1 MGRAAGRAAK
11 LERPM
16 GRAGRQGGQ
25 SRQPTGGALGRAG
38 GSGQPVAAPGPRR
51 RRPMSAGRS
60 GCARRAQ
67 PMGALRGR
75 APGGGG
81 QWARS
86 RGGALREAV
95 WPGRGGGGGGG
106 GGAMELGAGAGAGA
120 GPGARG
126 GAESGRVLLLLMG
139 SGGGGP
145 GRARRG
151 GPEAEVS
158 PGPGAGPGGPEPRS
172 PPAPDYEALPQGA
185 AVSTHML
192 AGAVAGVMEH
202 CVMYPIDCV
211 KTRMQ
216 SLQPEPAARYRN
228 VLEALWRIART
239 EGVWRPMRG
248 LNITATGAGPAHALY
263 FACYEKLKKT
273 LSDVIHAGGNSHVA
287 NGAAGCVATLLH
299 DAAMNPAEVVKQRM
313 QMYNS
318 PYQRVMD
325 CVRAVWRNEGAGAF
339 YRSYTTQLTMNIPF
353 QAIHFM
359 TYEFLQEQL
368 NPHRQYNPGSHV
380 VSGACAGAVAAAAT
394 TPLDVCK
401 TLLNTQES
409 LALSSNISGHITGM
423 ANAFRTVYQVGGVTA
438 YFRGVQARVIYQMPS
453 TAIAWSVYEFFKY
466 ILTKRQEER
475 RAGK

>member
-1 MGRAAGRAAK
+1 
-11 LERPM
+11 
-16 GRAGRQGGQ
+16 
-25 SRQPTGGALGRAG
+25 
-38 GSGQPVAAPGPRR
+38 
-51 RRPMSAGRS
+51 
-60 GCARRAQ
+60 
-67 PMGALRGR
+67 
-75 APGGGG
+75 
-81 QWARS
+81 
-86 RGGALREAV
+86 
-95 WPGRGGGGGGG
+95 
-106 GGAMELGAGAGAGA
+106 
-120 GPGARG
+120 GPGA
-126 GAESGRVLLLLMG
+126 
-139 SGGGGP
+139 
-145 GRARRG
+145 
-151 GPEAEVS
+151 
-158 PGPGAGPGGPEPRS
+158 GAGPGGPEPRS

-438 YFRGVQARVIYQMPS
+438 YFRGVQARVIFQMPS

>member
-1 MGRAAGRAAK
+1 MSAAR
-11 LERPM
+11 
-16 GRAGRQGGQ
+16 GG
-25 SRQPTGGALGRAG
+25 G
-38 GSGQPVAAPGPRR
+38 GSRAEPVGPRR
-51 RRPMSAGRS
+51 
-60 GCARRAQ
+60 
-67 PMGALRGR
+67 GR
-75 APGGGG
+75 ATGGGG
-81 QWARS
+81 QWAR
-86 RGGALREAV
+86 RGGARA
-95 WPGRGGGGGGG
+95 GGSGAARGPGGGG
-106 GGAMELGAGAGAGA
+106 GGAMELGAGAG
-120 GPGARG
+120 PGARG
-126 GAESGRVLLLLMG
+126 SAESGRVLLLLMG
-139 SGGGGP
+139 GGAGW
-145 GRARRG
+145 ARRG
-151 GPEAEVS
+151 GADAG
-158 PGPGAGPGGPEPRS
+158 PGPGAGAGPEGPEAARGPEPRS

-202 CVMYPIDCV
+202 CVMYPVDCV

-216 SLQPEPAARYRN
+216 SLRPEPAARYRN

-248 LNITATGAGPAHALY
+248 MNITATGAGPAHALY

-318 PYQRVMD
+318 PYQRVTD

>member
-1 MGRAAGRAAK
+1 
-11 LERPM
+11 
-16 GRAGRQGGQ
+16 
-25 SRQPTGGALGRAG
+25 
-38 GSGQPVAAPGPRR
+38 
-51 RRPMSAGRS
+51 
-60 GCARRAQ
+60 
-67 PMGALRGR
+67 
-75 APGGGG
+75 
-81 QWARS
+81 
-86 RGGALREAV
+86 
-95 WPGRGGGGGGG
+95 
-106 GGAMELGAGAGAGA
+106 
-120 GPGARG
+120 
-126 GAESGRVLLLLMG
+126 
-139 SGGGGP
+139 
-145 GRARRG
+145 
-151 GPEAEVS
+151 
-158 PGPGAGPGGPEPRS
+158 
-172 PPAPDYEALPQGA
+172 
-185 AVSTHML
+185 ML

-202 CVMYPIDCV
+202 CVMYPVDCV

-248 LNITATGAGPAHALY
+248 MNITATGAGPAHALY

-287 NGAAGCVATLLH
+287 NGTAPDPRHGGPRGPGATGGCPPPRQGRERGAAGCVATLLH

-318 PYQRVMD
+318 PYQRVTD

-475 RAGK
+475 RAAK